1 MPAGPTS
8 IEPRPTAWQTGL
20 RAFSRIRDCVRE
32 CHGEPGSW
40 LTAAAQNALPVA
52 SLRLS
57 KREGV
62 HVADR
67 ALVFDLDDTLYPYRQ
82 FVSSGF
88 RAVAREVE
96 RAHGVP
102 APLALRTLWRARRT
116 GGRGRE
122 VQYLCRALSLP
133 ASLVPTLVTLV
144 REHIPTLCLPGRS
157 RRLLQSLRPGWR
169 LGILTNGSPTIQA
182 RKIAALGVGSLV
194 DAVVFACACGD
205 GRGKPASDGYHAVL
219 DRLDT
224 PAGSAVFVGDNGP
237 ADITGAANVGMK
249 TIHLLRGQRRVEG
262 SRSTAGSDA
271 SVTTLLKVPE
281 TADRLVPRGGAHVV

>member
-1 MPAGPTS
+1 M
-8 IEPRPTAWQTGL
+8 
-20 RAFSRIRDCVRE
+20 
-32 CHGEPGSW
+32 
-40 LTAAAQNALPVA
+40 
-52 SLRLS
+52 
-57 KREGV
+57 
-62 HVADR
+62 ADAR

-88 RAVAREVE
+88 RAVAAEVE

-102 APLALRTLWRARRT
+102 APLALRTLWRARVV

-122 VQYLCRALSLP
+122 VQHLCRVLNLP
-133 ASLVPTLVTLV
+133 TMLVPTLVTLV
-144 REHIPTLCLPGRS
+144 REHIPTLCLPERS

-182 RKIAALGVGSLV
+182 RKVAALGVASLV

-224 PAGSAVFVGDNGP
+224 PAGSAVFVGDDGP
-237 ADITGAANVGMK
+237 ADIRGAANVGMR

-262 SRSTAGSDA
+262 PPSGEGCDA
-271 SVTTLLKVPE
+271 AVTTLLSVPE
-281 TADRLVPRGGAHVV
+281 IADRLVPQGGAHVV